1 MDATTQNEE
10 RRLFASLRADPS
22 PAARDRAFQRYLPLA
37 RSLAGRYRHSEE
49 PIEDLEQ
56 VAGIGLLKA
65 IDRFDPDRGAA
76 FSSFAVPTILG
87 ELRRHFRDTTWAL
100 RVPRQLQELTL
111 KIEHARGELT
121 NLLGRQP
128 TVAELSDHLEE
139 REELIL
145 QALDLMVAK
154 YTLSLDEPDDDDTP
168 AEPAPGSLD
177 DGYARA
183 EDRATLAPLLA
194 HAVRR
199 GGGDRLAALPRGP
212 HAGRDRAAGR
222 RLPDAR
228 LTGALPEHREAAR
241 RGRHDGRRFGR
252 RARREALGKR
262 GKGRRSTWS
271 EPSSWES
278 SPGISAVC

>member
-1 MDATTQNEE
+1 MDATTQTEE
-10 RRLFASLRADPS
+10 RRLFASLRSDS
-22 PAARDRAFQRYLPLA
+22 SQAARDRAFQRYLPLA
-37 RSLAGRYRHSEE
+37 RSLAGRYRRSEE

-111 KIEHARGELT
+111 KIERARGELT

-128 TVAELSDHLEE
+128 TVAELSEHLEE

-154 YTLSLDEPDDDDTP
+154 YTLSLDESQPDDDTP
-168 AEPAPGSLD
+168 AEPAPGKLD

-194 HAVRR
+194 T
-199 GGGDRLAALPRGP
+199 LSAAEAEIVFLRFREDLTQDAIGQRV
-212 HAGRDRAAGR
+212 GVSQMQVSRVLYRSI
-222 RLPDAR
+222 AR
-228 LTGALPEHREAAR
+228 LRDAADMTA
-241 RGRHDGRRFGR
+241 GVSTAELDGQH
-252 RARREALGKR
+252 
-262 GKGRRSTWS
+262 
-271 EPSSWES
+271 
-278 SPGISAVC
+278 

>member
-1 MDATTQNEE
+1 MDVTTQNEE
-10 RRLFASLRADPS
+10 RRLFASLRSDS
-22 PAARDRAFQRYLPLA
+22 SQAARDRAFQRYLPLA
-37 RSLAGRYRHSEE
+37 RSLAGRYRRSEE

-111 KIEHARGELT
+111 KIERARGELT

-128 TVAELSDHLEE
+128 TIAELSDHLDS
-139 REELIL
+139 RDELIL

-154 YTLSLDEPDDDDTP
+154 YTLSLDEPDDDETP
-168 AEPAPGSLD
+168 AEPPPGNLD

-194 HAVRR
+194 T
-199 GGGDRLAALPRGP
+199 LSAADAEIVLLRFREDLTQDAIAQRVGISQMQVS
-212 HAGRDRAAGR
+212 RVLYRSI
-222 RLPDAR
+222 AR
-228 LTGALPEHREAAR
+228 LRDAADTRAGVSGAEL
-241 RGRHDGRRFGR
+241 DGQ
-252 RARREALGKR
+252 
-262 GKGRRSTWS
+262 S
-271 EPSSWES
+271 
-278 SPGISAVC
+278 